1 MPDNMVNTLS
11 LCFCMHLFLYKV
23 VYKRFAL
30 ERCQNHA
37 SYIYIYMFVSILLFH
52 RTPRKREWKKHDWIC
67 TARKIDVYFK
77 WKSILWCAMAKK
89 TLSIQ
94 KSMLKNLYERKQQN
108 KCVSADSY
116 TTETYDCS
124 LLLMCVFFP
133 LLVVLLLAI
142 FFCVLLHL
150 IYYGTFEKILLASS
164 LLLLLA
170 PDIGQA

>member
-37 SYIYIYMFVSILLFH
+37 SYIYRCLCWFFCFTEH
-52 RTPRKREWKKHDWIC
+52 QERENENKKNDWIC